1 MSKKRLNEGCQVLK
15 IACIHV
21 DNIVDEEEL
30 ISSISRSFNISEIP
44 LKKVDSIMIKPNLC
58 YYWDASTGQTT
69 SPILIGALIEFL
81 RDNLRNDPKI
91 LIGEADASA
100 MKTKHV
106 FRMLGYEDLAN
117 RKEVELVNLSKKPI
131 VECTTT
137 IGLEE
142 VKLNFSAQLIDTE
155 LLINVPKLKYHRTP
169 KVTCAM
175 KNIFGAIAKSHKF
188 SYHPNLAKIIVAANK
203 IIPSD
208 IILVEGLVALGNYPK
223 IFNKILLGQDSV
235 AVDKICSRIMG
246 FNPRGVEYLRIAD
259 REGMN
264 KPESKLELVGDASLE
279 ELRKNFPPVS
289 YMKQNVLWSL
299 QLGLVDIYSRIVG
312 DTIPPMLLKE

>member
-1 MSKKRLNEGCQVLK
+1 MRGCPVLK
-15 IACIHV
+15 IACCHV
-21 DNIVDEEEL
+21 DNIENEEEL

-100 MKTKHV
+100 MKTKHA

-117 RKEVELVNLSKKPI
+117 RKEVELINLSKKPI

-137 IGLEE
+137 IGSEE

-188 SYHPNLAKIIVAANK
+188 SYHKNLSKIIVAANK
-203 IIPSD
+203 IIHSD
-208 IILVEGLVALGNYPK
+208 IILMDGLIALGNYPK

-235 AVDKICSRIMG
+235 AIDKICSRIMG
-246 FNPRGVEYLRIAD
+246 FNPRGVEYLRMAD

-264 KPESKLELVGDASLE
+264 NPESKLEVVGEASLE
-279 ELRKNFPPVS
+279 ELRDNFPPVS
-289 YMKQNVLWSL
+289 YL
-299 QLGLVDIYSRIVG
+299 RINS
-312 DTIPPMLLKE
+312 